1 MEGTEPLSN
10 KQHTLR
16 AISLIVLGLAACIM
30 VFSYMDAFAPAVTQT
45 ASAAAAP
52 TAYDDL
58 SIAAKSAIVVELN
71 TGRVLFEKNADAQL
85 PLASLTKV
93 PLALVVSEVLP
104 ASRVL
109 EIPYNTAF
117 TEGAKRLLK
126 GEKLTVRDVMHFS
139 LVASSNESS
148 QILAEYADAE
158 LRLLYASSTPGEA
171 ALSRMNDLARSL
183 GLTRTYFR
191 NVSGLDID
199 ETESGAYGSARDMAR
214 LFAYAATARPEL
226 FDGTTRDGLL
236 LIDAGGQTTTAFN
249 TNQALGSIPGL
260 IMGKTGFTDLAG
272 GNLAI
277 VFDVGLSQPV
287 VAVVLGSTIDGRFS
301 DMRSLVDRTLKAISE
316 E

>member
-1 MEGTEPLSN
+1 
-10 KQHTLR
+10 
-16 AISLIVLGLAACIM
+16 
-30 VFSYMDAFAPAVTQT
+30 
-45 ASAAAAP
+45 
-52 TAYDDL
+52 
-58 SIAAKSAIVVELN
+58 
-71 TGRVLFEKNADAQL
+71 LFEKNADAQL

-117 TEGAKRLLK
+117 TEGAQRLLK